1 MTGDEHGVPHYL
13 SRKYA
18 RTLADILRSV
28 EPLTEEQLRHRP
40 SNTNSIAFNIWHL
53 ARWADHLA
61 SILPEMTPG
70 LRERLGSMPEIWVT
84 EGLQQRWGFPAGLGQ
99 AETGMEMDEAVAAAL
114 PLPARDVLL
123 DYARRAFDRAQ
134 RAVAALRD
142 DDLLVPARLDPAR
155 VPWLEPA
162 ESYGPPLSW
171 VLTYTRHDDRH
182 LGMIE
187 ALKGSSATS

>member
-1 MTGDEHGVPHYL
+1 MNADERGVPHYL

-18 RTLADILRSV
+18 RTLADVLQSV
-28 EPLTEEQLRHRP
+28 ESLTEDELRHRP
-40 SNTNSIAFNIWHL
+40 THTNSIAFNVWHL

-70 LRERLGSMPEIWVT
+70 LLERLGPTPELWAS
-84 EGLQQRWGFPAGLGQ
+84 EGLQQRWGFPPRLGQ
-99 AETGMEMDEAVAAAL
+99 ADTGMELDVPEAAAL
-114 PLPARDVLL
+114 PLPRREVLL
-123 DYARRAFDRAQ
+123 DYARRSFERAG

-142 DDLLVPARLDPAR
+142 EDLLVPARIDPAR
-155 VPWLEPA
+155 VPWLAPA
-162 ESYGPPLSW
+162 ESYGPVLSW